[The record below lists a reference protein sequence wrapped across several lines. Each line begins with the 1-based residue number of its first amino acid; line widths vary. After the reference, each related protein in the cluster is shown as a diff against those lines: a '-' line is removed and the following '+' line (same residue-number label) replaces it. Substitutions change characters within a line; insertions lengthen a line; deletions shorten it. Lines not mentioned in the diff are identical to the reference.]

1 MRISTI
7 LALVLALTAHSCVS
21 IEPDD
26 EGRHFRQGTVTD
38 GPRSHEFTIGVTT
51 LDEVF
56 ERVGA
61 PPDSFGETI
70 DEPRESVAIW
80 ETTHLFSPAWTSE
93 GLAVESREIDVHGVY
108 DYYLECRF
116 DVQGVLLS
124 CTEGAPMPDPDDE
137 FETCEE
143 GCDG

>member
-1 MRISTI
+1 MRASTMLAAG
-7 LALVLALTAHSCVS
+7 LALIAHSCVS
-21 IEPDD
+21 VEPDD
-26 EGRHFRQGTVTD
+26 DGRLFRQGTVID
-38 GPRSHEFTIGVTT
+38 GPRSHEFTVGVTT
-51 LDEVF
+51 LDEVL
-56 ERVGA
+56 ERVGD
-61 PPDSFGETI
+61 PPDRFVETI

-93 GLAVESREIDVHGVY
+93 GARVESREIDVHWVY

-124 CTEGAPMPDPDDE
+124 CTEGAPMPDPEDE

-143 GCDG
+143 GCDA